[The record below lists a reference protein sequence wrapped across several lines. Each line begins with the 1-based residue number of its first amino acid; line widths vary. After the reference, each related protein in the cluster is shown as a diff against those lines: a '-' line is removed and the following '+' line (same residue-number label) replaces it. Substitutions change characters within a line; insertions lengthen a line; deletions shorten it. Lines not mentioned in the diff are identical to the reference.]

1 MKLTPIHHQF
11 SLWDY
16 NAMRPKTKIPISAAR
31 IKEAKAL
38 MAQGNQKGA
47 AAALREVREGL
58 EAYLKRLGG

>member
-11 SLWDY
+11 SLFDY
-16 NAMRPKTKIPISAAR
+16 NQMRPKTKIPISAAR

-38 MAQGNQKGA
+38 MQQGNQKGA

-58 EAYLKRLGG
+58 EEYLKRLGG